1 MAMPPA
7 ATPMAMPPPA
17 GGAAPTGG
25 VGGGAPAAPLSPYS
39 SVLPPGGTP
48 GTPTAT
54 SGTPGPVSGASS
66 AAGASG
72 TGAPGFVPL
81 SDAHPTRRVSRD
93 VSMSDLELA
102 RAAVADLAAAASV
115 SYPLLQ
121 FAVAVARGSSGV
133 PEMWCATN
141 EGNAYVPAGVYLPR
155 AMALA
160 GHGDPDFAARWLGWS
175 HPAETAVRAIIERGD
190 VVSAVATSWP
200 HPSELVREATPDV
213 AVGVRASGPPDSA
226 AAATLTRNRSH
237 RLETIDAALFQDLAR
252 AEETTVDSFALLLTQ
267 EAIAGTDTDD
277 LPPIA
282 ESVARELLSRR
293 WPTSEDWTA
302 LRSEYDNAMM
312 MASTQRPGL
321 FGAESAEQSAIY
333 RGEFALC
340 RRLEVLLCWQHGN
353 LPDVIY
359 AARCAG
365 ARTALATLSAS
376 ARTG

>member
-1 MAMPPA
+1 
-7 ATPMAMPPPA
+7 
-17 GGAAPTGG
+17 
-25 VGGGAPAAPLSPYS
+25 
-39 SVLPPGGTP
+39 
-48 GTPTAT
+48 
-54 SGTPGPVSGASS
+54 
-66 AAGASG
+66 
-72 TGAPGFVPL
+72 
-81 SDAHPTRRVSRD
+81 
-93 VSMSDLELA
+93 
-102 RAAVADLAAAASV
+102 
-115 SYPLLQ
+115 
-121 FAVAVARGSSGV
+121 
-133 PEMWCATN
+133 MWCATN
-141 EGNAYVPAGVYLPR
+141 EGNGYVPAGVYLPR

-175 HPAETAVRAIIERGD
+175 HPAETVVRAIIERGD

-293 WPTSEDWTA
+293 WPTPEDWAA

-365 ARTALATLSAS
+365 ARTALSTLTES

>member
-1 MAMPPA
+1 
-7 ATPMAMPPPA
+7 
-17 GGAAPTGG
+17 
-25 VGGGAPAAPLSPYS
+25 
-39 SVLPPGGTP
+39 
-48 GTPTAT
+48 
-54 SGTPGPVSGASS
+54 
-66 AAGASG
+66 
-72 TGAPGFVPL
+72 
-81 SDAHPTRRVSRD
+81 
-93 VSMSDLELA
+93 MSDLELA

-121 FAVAVARGSSGV
+121 FAVAVGRGSSGV
-133 PEMWCATN
+133 PEMWVATN
-141 EGNAYVPAGVYLPR
+141 EGNGYVPAGVYLPR

-160 GHGDPDFAARWLGWS
+160 GHGDIDFAARWLGWS
-175 HPAETAVRAIIERGD
+175 HPAETVVRAIIDRGD
-190 VVSAVATSWP
+190 VVSAVATTWP

-237 RLETIDAALFQDLAR
+237 RLETIDAGLFQDLAR
-252 AEETTVDSFALLLTQ
+252 AEEATVDSFALLLTQ

-293 WPTSEDWTA
+293 WPAPEDWAA

-333 RGEFALC
+333 RSEFALC
-340 RRLEVLLCWQHGN
+340 RRLEVLLGWQHGN

-365 ARTALATLSAS
+365 ARTPLAALSQQ
-376 ARTG
+376 